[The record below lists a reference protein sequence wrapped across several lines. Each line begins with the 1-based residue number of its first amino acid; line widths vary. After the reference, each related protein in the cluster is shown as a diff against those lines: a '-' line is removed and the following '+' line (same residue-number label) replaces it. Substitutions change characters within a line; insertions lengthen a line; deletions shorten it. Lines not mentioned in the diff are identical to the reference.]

1 MDGYLLDANHVIPIL
16 RDKHDHRAAILQ
28 RLGTVA
34 AESPV
39 YIATATIA
47 ELEVG
52 CCFSAGGRLESQ
64 AEIREVI
71 RANGV
76 KILDFTIHTAAEYG
90 GLKTA
95 LMRKYNRKDFGQAA
109 KRPEAWVH
117 PDTGQ
122 KLGIDELDLIIISH
136 AAERNLVLVTTDP
149 MKRINEGIRSTEI
162 AVRSENWVA
171 APGPSR

>member
-1 MDGYLLDANHVIPIL
+1 MDGYLLDTNHVIPIL
-16 RDKHDHRAAILQ
+16 RDKDDHRAAILH

-52 CCFSAGGRLESQ
+52 CCLRTSGRDEGQ

-90 GLKTA
+90 GLKAA
-95 LMRKYNRKDFGQAA
+95 LMRTYNRKGVEKAA
-109 KRPEAWVH
+109 KWPEAWPN

-136 AAERNLVLVTTDP
+136 AVERNLVLVTSDP

>member
-1 MDGYLLDANHVIPIL
+1 MDGYLLDTNHVVPLL
-16 RDKHDHRAAILQ
+16 RNNDDHRAAILQ

-52 CCFSAGGRLESQ
+52 CCLRTSGRVEGQ

-71 RANGV
+71 HANGV
-76 KILDFTIHTAAEYG
+76 KVLDFTIHTAAEYG
-90 GLKTA
+90 GLKAA
-95 LMRKYNRKDFGQAA
+95 LMRKYNRKDFVQAA

-117 PDTGQ
+117 ADTGD
-122 KLGIDELDLIIISH
+122 KLGFDEMDLIIISH
-136 AAERNLVLVTTDP
+136 AVERNLVLVTSDP
-149 MKRINEGIRSTEI
+149 MKRINDGIRSTEI